1 MKPYTD
7 RVSLSDGATIRVRIE
22 RGATGDAVLHELNS
36 NNWQGGG
43 RIYWRGERLF
53 LMFGDELLAMQN
65 ARYEFAGTLADAAE
79 KAVAFFV
86 ECAENCIRHAKSE
99 GIPVSACYGN

>member
-7 RVSLSDGATIRVRIE
+7 RVRLSDGATIRVRIE
-22 RGATGDAVLHELNS
+22 RGPTGDAVLHELNS

-53 LMFGDELLAMQN
+53 LLFGDELLVMQN

-79 KAVAFFV
+79 TALALVV
-86 ECAENCIRHAKSE
+86 ECAAHCIRHAQRA
-99 GIPVSACYGN
+99 GIPLSDCYAA